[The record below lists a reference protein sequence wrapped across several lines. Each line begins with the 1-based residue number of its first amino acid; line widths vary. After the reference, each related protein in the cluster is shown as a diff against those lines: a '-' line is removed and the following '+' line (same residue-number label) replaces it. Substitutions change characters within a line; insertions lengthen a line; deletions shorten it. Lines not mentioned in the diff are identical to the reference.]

1 MRKLNQSIAILLI
14 SFFVCSCE
22 SLFIDSDP
30 KSDNEENFN
39 VLWNTLNERYSFF
52 EFKKINWDSVGDV
65 YRPLAIQAKS
75 DKELFDVM
83 AAMLNTLKDGHV
95 NLRTPFD
102 ISRYAPYLEAAPNY
116 SFDILERNYLGKYR
130 ITGYLLNQ
138 EIQGVGYIHYKS
150 FVNPILDSELD
161 EVINRF
167 KDLPGVII
175 DIRNN
180 GGGNPANGLKMAARM
195 INERTKIYSYQLKNG
210 PGETDFSE
218 EKEVFLDPAKDLPMF
233 PGRIVVLT
241 NRAVYSAGSYFSAY
255 IKGIPSAILMGD
267 ITGGGSGVPAGFEL
281 PNSWY
286 FNFSSTIGY
295 TVDGINFESGVPV
308 DIVATM
314 TSADIAAGK
323 DPILERAIQYIKTG
337 K

>member
-14 SFFVCSCE
+14 SFLVCSCE

-65 YRPLAIQAKS
+65 YRPLAIQAESEKQ
-75 DKELFDVM
+75 LFDVM

-95 NLRTPFD
+95 NLRSPFD
-102 ISRYAPYLEAAPNY
+102 ISRYSPYLEAAPNY
-116 SFDILERNYLGKYR
+116 SFDVLERNYLGKYR

-167 KDLPGVII
+167 KGLRGVII

-195 INERTKIYSYQLKNG
+195 INERTKIYSYQLKDG
-210 PGETDFSE
+210 SGKTDFSE
-218 EKEVFLDPAKDLPMF
+218 EKEVFLNPAQDLPMF
-233 PGRIVVLT
+233 PGKIVVLT

-308 DIVATM
+308 DIAASM

-323 DPILERAIQYIKTG
+323 DPILERAIRYIKTG
-337 K
+337 N

>member
-1 MRKLNQSIAILLI
+1 MRKPIHLFSILLI
-14 SFFVCSCE
+14 SFLVWSCE
-22 SLFIDSDP
+22 SLFIDNDP
-30 KSDNEENFN
+30 KSDNEVNFDL
-39 VLWNTLNERYSFF
+39 LWNTMNERYSFF
-52 EFKKINWDSVGDV
+52 EFKKINWDSVGDI
-65 YRPLAIQAKS
+65 YRPLAIQAES

-95 NLRTPFD
+95 NLRSPFD
-102 ISRYAPYLEAAPNY
+102 ISRYSPYLEADPNY
-116 SFDILERNYLGKYR
+116 SYDVLERNYLGNFR

-210 PGETDFSE
+210 PGSADFSE
-218 EKEVFLDPAKDLPMF
+218 EKEVFLEPAKDLPKF

-241 NRAVYSAGSYFSAY
+241 NRSVYSAGSYFSAY
-255 IKGIPSAILMGD
+255 IKGIPSAILIGD
-267 ITGGGSGVPAGFEL
+267 LTGGGSGVPAGFDL

-286 FNFSSTIGY
+286 FNYSSTIGY

-308 DIVATM
+308 DIVASM
-314 TSADIAAGK
+314 TSSDIAAGK

-337 K
+337 N